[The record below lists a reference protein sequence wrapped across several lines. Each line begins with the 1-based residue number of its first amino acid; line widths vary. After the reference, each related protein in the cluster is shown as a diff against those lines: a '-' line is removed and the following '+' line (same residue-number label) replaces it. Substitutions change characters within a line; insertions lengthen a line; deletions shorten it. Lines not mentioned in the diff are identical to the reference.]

1 MIELAMLFIVHGSL
15 KSEVAR
21 YDGVHACQTARA
33 AMVKELKPGELLIL
47 SKCRTQADP
56 MGWHVYDG
64 DVSKERK

>member
-1 MIELAMLFIVHGSL
+1 MIELAMLFIVHGNL
-15 KSEVAR
+15 KSEITR

-33 AMVKELKPGELLIL
+33 AMVKELKSSELLIL

-64 DVSKERK
+64 DVVRKGK